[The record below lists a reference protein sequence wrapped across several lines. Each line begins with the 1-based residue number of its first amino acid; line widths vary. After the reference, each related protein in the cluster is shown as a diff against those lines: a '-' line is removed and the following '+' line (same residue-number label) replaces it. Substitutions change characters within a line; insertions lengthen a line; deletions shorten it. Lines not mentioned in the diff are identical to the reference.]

1 MEYKFEFKKK
11 DNPPLDSASL
21 GVSITRSS
29 HPCHELSL
37 HIVMLIL
44 LFVAMLVVL
53 MYSLILCPSGW
64 LATSCAF
71 SMLALSFLCIAI
83 TNGYL

>member
-11 DNPPLDSASL
+11 DNPPLNSASP
-21 GVSITRSS
+21 GVSITWSS
-29 HPCHELSL
+29 HPCHELSPR
-37 HIVMLIL
+37 IIMLVL
-44 LFVAMLVVL
+44 LFITMLVVL